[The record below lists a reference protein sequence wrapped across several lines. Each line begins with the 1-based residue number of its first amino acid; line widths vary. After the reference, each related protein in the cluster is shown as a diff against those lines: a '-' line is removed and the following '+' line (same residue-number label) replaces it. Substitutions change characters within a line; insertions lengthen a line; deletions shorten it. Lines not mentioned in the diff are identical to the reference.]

1 MSSVSSLTFSVEM
14 SVPSWLKIS
23 GEKKDQSGFSG
34 STQFR
39 STAETMKNRR
49 KRTLAVTK
57 YVPPM
62 STSSTEVNTVVFIL
76 PIFPLDDLLVD
87 PGHHRDCRLPEGI
100 PQNTLTLTRD
110 HLARFLPGHR
120 RSLLARTRS

>member
-39 STAETMKNRR
+39 STA
-49 KRTLAVTK
+49 LAVTK